1 MKRNRA
7 GAQFSWAEPL
17 RGPHRRY
24 RRLANA
30 ANRLGALALAAVVIV
45 AVAQARNGIKWPVAA
60 MLVVLAGFGV
70 GGLVLGRSASR
81 EARKLEDEI
90 REIETEAERQL

>member
-70 GGLVLGRSASR
+70 GGGGNGLQFYCAG
-81 EARKLEDEI
+81 EACCGGY
-90 REIETEAERQL
+90 